1 MVETSKY
8 DKKKLIILRA
18 VLIAVGAAVGGTAV
32 WQYFV
37 YYPDVMKRELQI
49 VIIVVSA
56 VVLATILGLSAKP
69 FYRLGASIG
78 AQFESLVSSLGARG
92 VVAVVSGFVAACMI
106 GFLFDVIIRDY
117 LQLIA
122 VRVLADVL
130 VVIVFAAIC
139 CFGFTKW
146 IAAGEETEEPIF
158 EHNGKIVGY
167 LLGASCF
174 SDDRVFTAVKVL
186 YNVKASE
193 ATFRALWQKGDA
205 DALERFRLLTMSGAV
220 DTVKCAKEFITAEE
234 YAAVEADIAA
244 EKRLIPI
251 GLGDGIYNAL
261 AGAVDLAAFV
271 PPSGD
276 FISEYKA
283 AVADKSGQKTAE
295 DGCDE
300 SSDGATG
307 GAIIIDK

>member
-56 VVLATILGLSAKP
+56 VVLAAGLGLSAKP

-78 AQFESLVSSLGARG
+78 AQFGSLVSSLGARG
-92 VVAVVSGFVAACMI
+92 VVAVVSGFAAGGMI
-106 GFLFDVIIRDY
+106 GFLFDVIIRDS
-117 LQLIA
+117 LKIIA

-130 VVIVFAAIC
+130 VVVIFAAVC
-139 CFGFTKW
+139 CYGFTKW
-146 IAAGEETEEPIF
+146 IAASEERDEPVF

-174 SDDRVFTAVKVL
+174 YDDRVFTAVKVL
-186 YNVKASE
+186 FNVKTSE
-193 ATFRALWQKGDA
+193 ATFGMLWKNGDA
-205 DALERFRLLTMSGAV
+205 DALERFRLLTVSGAV
-220 DTVKCAKEFITAEE
+220 DMIKCAKECETAEE
-234 YAAVEADIAA
+234 YAAVEVDIAA
-244 EKRLIPI
+244 DKRLIPVW
-251 GLGDGIYNAL
+251 LDGGSHGISEN
-261 AGAVDLAAFV
+261 AVDLAAFV
-271 PPSGD
+271 SPSGD
-276 FISEYKA
+276 FRAEYKA
-283 AVADKSGQKTAE
+283 AVEENRGKAAPSVGENENA
-295 DGCDE
+295 
-300 SSDGATG
+300 DGATG
-307 GAIIIDK
+307 GDIIIDK